1 MLLLNEVEPQSKTP
15 IQLSLR
21 DLFIGTAAIAVVL
34 WLNRWVNSPSSFSLS
49 MVVSLTISLTQATG
63 VWACWYFAW
72 RWWRKVP
79 TDFQPG
85 HWLLCLLGFL
95 FVLLAIEQRLQS
107 WLFVSFDTVT
117 EEVLTTMSYP
127 FLVVVLRHLLFL
139 AVGLILPVRWPWRI
153 LLLSPLLEMVAFS
166 FLFYAMHSMASTPS
180 LPAHLHLTFTMRSA
194 ELATQVGAGLS
205 VLLLIALT
213 IWDRW
218 TAPTSRD
225 WLHWVGC
232 VVTFLYY
239 TLMLFV
245 RLRLFGV

>member
-1 MLLLNEVEPQSKTP
+1 MNEVEPQSKTP

-34 WLNRWVNSPSSFSLS
+34 WLNRWVNSPRSLSLS
-49 MVVSLTISLTQATG
+49 MFVSLTISLTQATG
-63 VWACWYFAW
+63 VWACCYFAW

-139 AVGLILPVRWPWRI
+139 AVGLILPVRWPWRF
-153 LLLSPLLEMVAFS
+153 LLLSPLLEMAATAY
-166 FLFYAMHSMASTPS
+166 LFYALQSMTASSS
-180 LPAHLHLTFTMRSA
+180 LPEISRFASTMRSA
-194 ELATQVGAGLS
+194 ELAMQVGAGLS
-205 VLLLIALT
+205 VLLLIALA

-225 WLHWVGC
+225 WLHWIGC
-232 VVTFLYY
+232 VMMFLYF
-239 TLMLFV
+239 TLTLFV
-245 RLRLFGV
+245 RLRLFGG